1 LPAGSAR
8 RIDGRAV
15 PLVIVPTDR
24 VLAIVTATTLYPN
37 CVEPRHGIFVEE
49 RLLHLVRS
57 GQISARVIAPV
68 PWFPWKGKHFGRY
81 ARYAQVPAMEN
92 RHRLRVDHP
101 RYPAIPKIGMHAAPY
116 LMALALFPHF
126 RALKA
131 RASVPF
137 VVDGHFLYPDGVA
150 LAMIGRWLRVPV
162 VLTARGSDVTWYCD
176 RPGPRAMVRWAVRHC
191 AKVVT
196 VSKALRDQ
204 LSSLG
209 APGERLT
216 VLPNGVDSERF
227 APIDRDRARA
237 ATGYSGFSL
246 LSVGN
251 LIPLKGHD
259 IAVEAVAGMP
269 DVSLVIIGD
278 GPEKGAL
285 RRLIRRLG
293 LERRV
298 RMIGNVPQADLV
310 QHYSA
315 ADALVLASES
325 EGMPNVVLESLACG
339 NPVVATA
346 VGGIPELITSPDA
359 GVLTTQRS
367 PDGIVRAVRTL
378 RMHYPDRSKTRAQG
392 LRHGWKPTVDG
403 LVDVYRTALDGSCNV
418 R

>member
-1 LPAGSAR
+1 MV
-8 RIDGRAV
+8 D
-15 PLVIVPTDR
+15 
-24 VLAIVTATTLYPN
+24 IVTVTTLYPN

-57 GQISARVIAPV
+57 GQITARVIAPV
-68 PWFPWKGKHFGRY
+68 PWFPWKGKYFGRY
-81 ARYAQVPAMEN
+81 GRYAQVPAIES
-92 RHRLRVDHP
+92 RHQVRVAHP
-101 RYPAIPKIGMHAAPY
+101 RYPVIPKVGMHAAPY

-150 LAMIGRWLRVPV
+150 LAMIGRWLCLPV

-176 RPGPRAMVRWAVRHC
+176 RPGPRAMVRWAIRHC
-191 AKVVT
+191 ANVIT
-196 VSKALRDQ
+196 VSKSLRDQ
-204 LSSLG
+204 LASLG

-227 APIDRDRARA
+227 SPIDRARA
-237 ATGYSGFSL
+237 RLATGCSGFSL

-251 LIPLKGHD
+251 LIRLKGHD
-259 IAVEAVAGMP
+259 IVVQAVAGMP
-269 DVSLVIIGD
+269 DVSLMIIGD

-346 VGGIPELITSPDA
+346 VGGIPEIITSVDA
-359 GVLTTQRS
+359 GVLTTERS
-367 PDGIVRAVRTL
+367 PDGIMRAVETL
-378 RMHYPDRSKTRAQG
+378 RAHYPDRSKTRSQG
-392 LRHGWKPTVDG
+392 VQHGWTRTVDG
-403 LVDVYRTALDGSCNV
+403 LVDVYRTALDDSRKV
-418 R
+418 L